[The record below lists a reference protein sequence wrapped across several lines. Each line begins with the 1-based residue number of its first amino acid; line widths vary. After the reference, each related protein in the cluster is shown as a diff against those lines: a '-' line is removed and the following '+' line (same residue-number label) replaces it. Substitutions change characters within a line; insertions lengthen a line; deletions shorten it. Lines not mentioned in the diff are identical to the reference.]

1 MFVYVE
7 GELLG
12 CRFWKFFEHCTV
24 FPTLDPC
31 PSAAE
36 HDEDDAIQDDQTD
49 EKSHCEPHGGLHWT
63 EVDMWQ
69 IMVIT
74 RSCMM
79 IHTHTDTAYS
89 GGINSVINV
98 NCILFTRPNIKRAA
112 PEKGNVRRIQ

>member
-1 MFVYVE
+1 MCLYSGYCCERVHLFVITLGTEASCMLDHKE

-24 FPTLDPC
+24 FPTFDPC

-36 HDEDDAIQDDQTD
+36 HDEDDAIQDGQTD

-74 RSCMM
+74 G
-79 IHTHTDTAYS
+79 H
-89 GGINSVINV
+89 VW
-98 NCILFTRPNIKRAA
+98 
-112 PEKGNVRRIQ
+112 